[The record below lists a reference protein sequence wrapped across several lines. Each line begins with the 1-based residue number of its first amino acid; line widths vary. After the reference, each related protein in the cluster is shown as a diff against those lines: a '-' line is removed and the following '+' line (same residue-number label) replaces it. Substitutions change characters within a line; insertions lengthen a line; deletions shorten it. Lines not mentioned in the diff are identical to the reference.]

1 MKKSMK
7 ILLAILIIA
16 IIMLIIFIVVK
27 NASKEEVVEGKDY
40 LYEKV
45 EQYLISQEEPH
56 YHLETKDSKPNYNV
70 SDFKVFTDI
79 ANLGIKEKND
89 EIYVYV
95 WALVESYYVQDGKL
109 ISNSGSSM
117 PYKFI
122 LKNEEVVDYEIP
134 LDGKEYN
141 KSIKKIFPLDIQEKL
156 NEQLVDN
163 NKIDIE
169 VEKYYSYLDIKHDE
183 LENNKY
189 IKLEDLEI
197 DYNLSKMIEDECYI
211 LLNSNIVYNIEELD
225 DFMDNVENNI
235 SDEIRI
241 VQYTIEG
248 QPILTNL
255 EYKDNKFIVKIDN
268 RRDGYAAK
276 DEKKI
281 ITKEYDGAKYKLLK
295 GNTPNS
301 ETNFIVYYPLE
312 LKDLETNTTVNIC
325 NYAKRKKTTDSRFKI
340 EFNDEQTNK
349 EIVDVLKKGEN
360 NKYNYNI
367 YSYKGTVDIE
377 INDKKMSLRD
387 ALINNEISVEEI
399 LEKAQKDAFE
409 DKIIFGDHFL
419 DGGSTIYIYDD
430 YAIIKLNTL
439 DGNND
444 LYIGVPSMNI
454 NDLD

>member
-1 MKKSMK
+1 MKRSMK

-16 IIMLIIFIVVK
+16 IIMLIIFIVIK

-40 LYEKV
+40 
-45 EQYLISQEEPH
+45 SH
-56 YHLETKDSKPNYNV
+56 
-70 SDFKVFTDI
+70 
-79 ANLGIKEKND
+79 
-89 EIYVYV
+89 
-95 WALVESYYVQDGKL
+95 
-109 ISNSGSSM
+109 
-117 PYKFI
+117 
-122 LKNEEVVDYEIP
+122 
-134 LDGKEYN
+134 
-141 KSIKKIFPLDIQEKL
+141 
-156 NEQLVDN
+156 
-163 NKIDIE
+163 
-169 VEKYYSYLDIKHDE
+169 LDIKDDE
-183 LENNKY
+183 LENNNKY